1 MFLFLMSYLHYHYDQ
16 NQYDPYD
23 PYDPCHG
30 DTWIRCRTCEER
42 AKELNVGLSK
52 MLQEIAVVDVDE
64 KATTVVAFDETSMA
78 AKAEAE
84 RRLEN
89 LKLEN
94 IQKTVRLFSKSWA
107 LLSSLIFDVD
117 IHACM

>member
-1 MFLFLMSYLHYHYDQ
+1 
-16 NQYDPYD
+16 
-23 PYDPCHG
+23 
-30 DTWIRCRTCEER
+30 
-42 AKELNVGLSK
+42 
-52 MLQEIAVVDVDE
+52 MLQEIAAVDVDE

-117 IHACM
+117 IHACNKTDQLFETSSPALPDVLSIGINFGEVLSTHGRNGQYTSIF